1 MPSNNGTKKLKDK
14 AIDLRSKGLT
24 TKEIAGAIGRDVSAI
39 YRWTHEDD
47 VFAARWSEVNDA
59 ALESRADDALATL
72 VSSFKAQTIRLDD
85 EVTTYKDQDGNVTG
99 TVTKTKQIYKPAD
112 TKAAMFFLR
121 TVKGEVFDKI
131 AKEHLA
137 QNSER
142 LELEKAKLAKADD
155 IKSSLDEVLK
165 QYGQDDD
172 SL

>member
-1 MPSNNGTKKLKDK
+1 MPSNNGTQKLKDK

-47 VFAARWSEVNDA
+47 VFSARWSEVNDA

-72 VSSFKAQTIRLDD
+72 ISSFKAQTINLND
-85 EVTTYKDQDGNVTG
+85 EVTTYKDENGNITG
-99 TVTKTKQIYKPAD
+99 TVTKTKQVYKPAD

-121 TVKGEVFDKI
+121 TVKGEIFDKI
-131 AKEHLA
+131 AMQHLA
-137 QNSER
+137 QNNER

-155 IKSSLDEVLK
+155 IKSSLDEVFK
-165 QYGQDDD
+165 QYDQNDT
-172 SL
+172 L